1 MRFPQLLCRFPW
13 LALLVKS
20 PVPEEGV
27 EGRMVGLGLLQD
39 PEFDPFEVAQ
49 VLIVAAY
56 AQGFLS
62 GAQSVGMV
70 VDACCMLLCQFS
82 LKP

>member
-1 MRFPQLLCRFPW
+1 
-13 LALLVKS
+13 
-20 PVPEEGV
+20 
-27 EGRMVGLGLLQD
+27 MVGLGLLQD

-49 VLIVAAY
+49 VLIVGAY

-62 GAQSVGMV
+62 GAQS
-70 VDACCMLLCQFS
+70 CCMLLGQFF